1 MFKHRRQRRR
11 WAAQMLLVWL
21 FGIVVGVA
29 NACVLPGPGVP
40 VAGEARFLA
49 ASVSHH
55 CDVVALDAGHTD
67 RAVSGHDA
75 GHPVSSAKT
84 NCQDVCEKSTISI
97 PPQKLGLDGSP
108 DMPPLP
114 GTFAVVLT
122 WPHAPAAR
130 LGELSRHDAGT
141 ATAITIA
148 YLRLAL

>member
-1 MFKHRRQRRR
+1 MFRHRRQRRF

-29 NACVLPGPGVP
+29 NACVLPGPGIP

-49 ASVSHH
+49 GSVSHH
-55 CDVVALDAGHTD
+55 CDVVAMDAGQADGAAT
-67 RAVSGHDA
+67 GHDA
-75 GHPVSSAKT
+75 DYPVSSAKT

-108 DMPPLP
+108 ALPPLP
-114 GTFAVVLT
+114 ATFAVALT
-122 WPHAPAAR
+122 WPISPATQ
-130 LGELSRHDAGT
+130 LCEQSRSDAGT

-148 YLRLAL
+148 FLRLAL